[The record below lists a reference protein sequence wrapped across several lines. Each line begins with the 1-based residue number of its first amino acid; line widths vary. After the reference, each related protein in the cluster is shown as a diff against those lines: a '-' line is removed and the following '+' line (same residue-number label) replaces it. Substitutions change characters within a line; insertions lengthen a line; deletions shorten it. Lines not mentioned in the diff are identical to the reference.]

1 MAVLPSFEGSGYGF
15 GPTENEEVAKLAFP
29 SRMSGQEEQVLSLR
43 PHWLGVVY
51 PLTVTVAL
59 LVGMAA
65 ALLTIPAS
73 WPAAVRWAVFGIFLL
88 IILLWPLRRVAAW
101 VTSEYIITN
110 ERVIH
115 RSGWLTQRSI
125 EIPVM
130 GVADVIFSQN
140 LLQRLGRVGDV
151 VIESAGG
158 LGFTRLAHIERA
170 DDVHRTIYD
179 LLEETRAASNS
190 HNSHPPGPLDQ
201 VEQLARM
208 RERGLVSPE
217 EFDTLKKRLLKQI

>member
-1 MAVLPSFEGSGYGF
+1 MAVLPSPDGSGYRGH
-15 GPTENEEVAKLAFP
+15 PATNEEVVELAFP

-51 PLTVTVAL
+51 PLMITVAL

-65 ALLTIPAS
+65 ALLTVPAS
-73 WPAAVRWAVFGIFLL
+73 WPAAIRWTVFGLFLL
-88 IILLWPLRRVAAW
+88 IIMAWPVRRIAAW

-115 RSGWLTQRSI
+115 RSGWLTQRSV
-125 EIPVM
+125 EIPVL
-130 GVADVIFSQN
+130 GIADVIFSQN

-158 LGFTRLAHIERA
+158 LGFTRLSHIERA

-179 LLEETRAASNS
+179 LLEDTRVSSNS
-190 HNSHPPGPLDQ
+190 NNSHPPGPLDQ

-208 RERGLVSPE
+208 RERGLITAE
-217 EFDTLKKRLLKQI
+217 EFDTVKKRLLKQI

>member
-1 MAVLPSFEGSGYGF
+1 M
-15 GPTENEEVAKLAFP
+15 
-29 SRMSGQEEQVLSLR
+29 LSLR

-51 PLTVTVAL
+51 PLGVTVAL

-65 ALLTIPAS
+65 ALLAVPAS
-73 WPAAVRWAVFGIFLL
+73 WPAFVRWAVFGVFML
-88 IILLWPLRRVAAW
+88 IILLWPVRRVAAW
-101 VTSEYIITN
+101 VTSEYLITN

-115 RSGWLTQRSI
+115 RSGWLTQRSV
-125 EIPVM
+125 EIPIL
-130 GVADVIFSQN
+130 GIADVIFSQN

-158 LGFTRLAHIERA
+158 LGFTRLSYIERA

-179 LLEETRAASNS
+179 LLEDSRAATSTN
-190 HNSHPPGPLDQ
+190 NSHPRGPLDQ

-208 RERGLVSPE
+208 RERGLVSQE
-217 EFDTLKKRLLKQI
+217 EFETLKKRLLKQI